1 MKSWLQKKWNNGK
14 MLAELKPAFF
24 LSLTFC
30 FMIFIYAPLELYINN
45 VDEFW
50 YDVYLLFPFIIK
62 DFFLF
67 LLFSIVGFL
76 VVYLFGNVAYKIVLY
91 CYFTGTVAC
100 YIQGNYM
107 VKNLPP
113 LDGTDVNWSLYQ
125 SQFVK
130 STIVWVIIAIV
141 CLILFIVLKYDRIKK
156 AVSYI
161 SVFLLLILVST
172 ITVLSINNNIFE
184 KKEYARFTKV
194 DQFEMSTDT
203 NFIIFLLDA
212 VDEECFWQVWQEHPE
227 YEDAMNDFTFY
238 NNAMSGYAYTEHS
251 LPLILS
257 GEWFE
262 NKEFSTEDGNGT
274 IANTFHMFVD
284 REPRFYANI
293 HFPNQRVSY
302 AYPNEGDSYQDSD
315 GYGIVDYWYKGLSG
329 NGSTPGDKN
338 TTGFSVRKGLP
349 LNYCSS
355 KEKAKDTWNLNVPF
369 PIIRLG
375 EVYLN
380 YAEALNEYY
389 GESRQDE
396 VLEYLNAIRERA
408 GIPGYEDSYSQ
419 EEMREMIRH
428 ERKIELCYECQ
439 RFFDVRRWF
448 IAHGPNG
455 AFNHNEYG
463 LDMSKGEN
471 ATDKEFFSMTEA
483 AIKRFDIKHYLM
495 PIKASECELNTELV
509 QAPFY

>member
-1 MKSWLQKKWNNGK
+1 MKSRLQKKWNNGK

-76 VVYLFGNVAYKIVLY
+76 VVYLFGNIAYKIVLY

-184 KKEYARFTKV
+184 KNPKEDKNFKEYIFTYNLTKYDAPDQIKV
-194 DQFEMSTDT
+194 QIKDKKEERE
-203 NFIIFLLDA
+203 IIFIK
-212 VDEECFWQVWQEHPE
+212 DEE
-227 YEDAMNDFTFY
+227 T
-238 NNAMSGYAYTEHS
+238 
-251 LPLILS
+251 
-257 GEWFE
+257 
-262 NKEFSTEDGNGT
+262 
-274 IANTFHMFVD
+274 
-284 REPRFYANI
+284 
-293 HFPNQRVSY
+293 
-302 AYPNEGDSYQDSD
+302 
-315 GYGIVDYWYKGLSG
+315 
-329 NGSTPGDKN
+329 
-338 TTGFSVRKGLP
+338 
-349 LNYCSS
+349 
-355 KEKAKDTWNLNVPF
+355 
-369 PIIRLG
+369 
-375 EVYLN
+375 
-380 YAEALNEYY
+380 
-389 GESRQDE
+389 
-396 VLEYLNAIRERA
+396 
-408 GIPGYEDSYSQ
+408 
-419 EEMREMIRH
+419 
-428 ERKIELCYECQ
+428 
-439 RFFDVRRWF
+439 
-448 IAHGPNG
+448 
-455 AFNHNEYG
+455 
-463 LDMSKGEN
+463 
-471 ATDKEFFSMTEA
+471 
-483 AIKRFDIKHYLM
+483 
-495 PIKASECELNTELV
+495 
-509 QAPFY
+509 